1 MNYIPLPD
9 ELLRKVVQYIHP
21 VFEYVEYYKN
31 VNGYN
36 KASEALDDSIGEYS
50 DVMYEASIETK
61 IANVTN
67 IASLTC
73 IQLDYLCDINNFVK
87 ENPKFYRPTKNS
99 DLTQFQYKRQ
109 FDTGITD
116 SNMIRLI
123 KNTMLWRGEWHLP
136 DQPSEIN
143 TFNDINVLHQV
154 GTIRDLIF
162 ACMINKVRG
171 FKTAFNGF
179 MLKKYL
185 INTTISKVYETDY
198 INFVNYYYSPTAIRK
213 GRSRA
218 VGKKRTTLVKKLMEL

>member
-1 MNYIPLPD
+1 MNYIRLPD

-21 VFEYVEYYKN
+21 IFEYAEYYKN
-31 VNGYN
+31 INSYN
-36 KASEALDDSIGEYS
+36 ETSKALEDAISGYS
-50 DVMYEASIETK
+50 DVMYEGTIETK
-61 IANVTN
+61 ITNVTD
-67 IASLTC
+67 IASFTC
-73 IQLDYLCDINNFVK
+73 LQLEYLCDINNFVK
-87 ENPKFYRPTKNS
+87 ENPKFHRPTKNS

-116 SNMIRLI
+116 SNMNRLI
-123 KNTMLWRGEWHLP
+123 KNTMCWRGEWHLP

-171 FKTAFNGF
+171 FKRAFDEF
-179 MLKKYL
+179 MLTKYL
-185 INTTISKVYETDY
+185 INTTISTVYETDY
-198 INFVNYYYSPTAIRK
+198 INFINYYYSPMAIRK

-218 VGKKRTTLVKKLMEL
+218 VGQKRKTLVKKIMKL